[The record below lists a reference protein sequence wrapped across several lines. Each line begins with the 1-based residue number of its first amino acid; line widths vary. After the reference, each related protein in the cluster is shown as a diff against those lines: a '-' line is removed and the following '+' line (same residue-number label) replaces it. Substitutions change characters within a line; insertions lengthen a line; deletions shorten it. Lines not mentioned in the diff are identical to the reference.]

1 MYSTGAGWGIFGA
14 MVRTIALATLLLTLT
29 ACSGS
34 VPAVPAPPVEIS
46 ASAPI
51 QPKVTAVGA
60 SPVAIDE
67 TTPDIIKDSDATPNA
82 GSVEVFVPLLPG
94 GAATIPPPPP
104 TAEPTDEPAAAEL
117 SPPATAPVAP
127 TPYISFIPDYRPRPE
142 LGPSKLGIHV
152 ARPNSPA
159 ILEFV
164 RAAQPA
170 VVKGVDDLGFLA
182 EVKAASPSTVTIG
195 RFSVDPQDY
204 SGEPEA
210 AAAAL
215 VARQLPEMRH
225 HPYVDYWEGW
235 NEPDPNLDRMD
246 WYARFEAERV
256 RQLAGYGLRAAVGG
270 FSTGVPELDEFRLFV
285 PAIEAAKAHGGIL
298 TLHEY
303 AAPDLTFLY
312 GDPLPGYPAYPDRGP
327 LMFRYRWF
335 YRDVLEPRGL
345 VVPLVISEAGIDGI
359 IGNRPGPEGL
369 GWQDFQGFWV
379 EQGWGPDGQTA
390 FLNQLQWLDNEAR
403 QDDYV
408 IGYALFTAG
417 GGRRWESYELA
428 PTLSRLAEYIVSQK

>member
-1 MYSTGAGWGIFGA
+1 M
-14 MVRTIALATLLLTLT
+14 T
-29 ACSGS
+29 ASGS
-34 VPAVPAPPVEIS
+34 A
-46 ASAPI
+46 
-51 QPKVTAVGA
+51 
-60 SPVAIDE
+60 
-67 TTPDIIKDSDATPNA
+67 
-82 GSVEVFVPLLPG
+82 VFVPMLPG
-94 GAATIPPPPP
+94 GANEPAEPTAEATADGRPP
-104 TAEPTDEPAAAEL
+104 TAAPEPTAPPDE
-117 SPPATAPVAP
+117 PVAP
-127 TPYISFIPDYRPRPE
+127 AATPYVSHIPDTTPRPE

-164 RAAQPA
+164 RAAHPA

-182 EVKAASPSTVTIG
+182 EVKAASPETVTVG
-195 RFSVDPQDY
+195 RLSVNPQDY
-204 SGEPEA
+204 VGEPEA

-215 VARQLPEMRH
+215 VTQQLPQLLQ

-256 RQLAGYGLRAAVGG
+256 RQLAQHGLRAAVGG
-270 FSTGVPELDEFRLFV
+270 FSAGVPELNEFELFV

-312 GDPLPGYPAYPDRGP
+312 GDPLPGYPTYPDRGP

-359 IGNRPGPEGL
+359 LGNRPGPEGL
-369 GWQDFQGFWV
+369 GWQDFQAFWV
-379 EQGWGPDGQTA
+379 AQGWGPDGQTA
-390 FLNQLQWLDNEAR
+390 FLNQLQWADNEAR

-417 GGRRWESYELA
+417 GGRAWETYELDSFL
-428 PTLSRLAEYIVSQK
+428 PRLAEYVVSQKP

>member
-1 MYSTGAGWGIFGA
+1 MRIYLLSAILSILLIGCAPPADNSTSTATALPLPSAAA
-14 MVRTIALATLLLTLT
+14 MDDVMTVTLE
-29 ACSGS
+29 APPIVEVS
-34 VPAVPAPPVEIS
+34 PAVTSEI
-46 ASAPI
+46 
-51 QPKVTAVGA
+51 
-60 SPVAIDE
+60 
-67 TTPDIIKDSDATPNA
+67 
-82 GSVEVFVPLLPG
+82 FVPLLPG
-94 GAATIPPPPP
+94 GGPPPAPTSSSTLEPALVPPAEATSEPLAPAPSPAP
-104 TAEPTDEPAAAEL
+104 TA
-117 SPPATAPVAP
+117 
-127 TPYISFIPDYRPRPE
+127 TPYVSFIPDYTPRPE

-159 ILEFV
+159 IMEFV

-182 EVKAASPSTVTIG
+182 EVKAVSPRTVTLG
-195 RFSVDPQDY
+195 RFSIDPQDY
-204 SGEPEA
+204 NGEPEA

-215 VARQLPEMRH
+215 VARQLPQMLL
-225 HPYVDYWEGW
+225 HPAVDYWEGW

-256 RQLAGYGLRAAVGG
+256 RQLAQHGLRAAVGG
-270 FSTGVPELDEFRLFV
+270 FSTGVPELDEFVLFV
-285 PAIEAAKAHGGIL
+285 PAVEEAQRHGGIL

-312 GDPLPGYPAYPDRGP
+312 GDPLPGLPTYPDRGP

-359 IGNRPGPEGL
+359 IGNRPGPDGL
-369 GWQDFQGFWV
+369 GWQDFQSFWV
-379 EQGWGPDGQTA
+379 AQGWGPDGPTA
-390 FLNQLQWLDNEAR
+390 YLNQLQWVDNEAR
-403 QDDYV
+403 QDPYV

-417 GGRRWESYELA
+417 GGSAWPSYELA
-428 PTLSRLAEYIVSQK
+428 PFLPRLAEYIVSQSP

>member
-1 MYSTGAGWGIFGA
+1 MP
-14 MVRTIALATLLLTLT
+14 RHLLLALALLCLAACATPPETTTT
-29 ACSGS
+29 ATF
-34 VPAVPAPPVEIS
+34 PAAPTAATAGDTPPA
-46 ASAPI
+46 
-51 QPKVTAVGA
+51 A
-60 SPVAIDE
+60 SPVA
-67 TTPDIIKDSDATPNA
+67 S
-82 GSVEVFVPLLPG
+82 SEVFVPLLPG
-94 GAATIPPPPP
+94 GAAESVAP
-104 TAEPTDEPAAAEL
+104 TSAPTDAPLPTDEP
-117 SPPATAPVAP
+117 PPATPPA
-127 TPYISFIPDYRPRPE
+127 TPYISNIPDHTPRPE

-159 ILEFV
+159 IMAFV
-164 RAAQPA
+164 RAARPA

-182 EVKAASPSTVTIG
+182 EVKAASPGTVTIG
-195 RFSVDPQDY
+195 RLSVDPQDY
-204 SGEPEA
+204 GGEPEP

-215 VARQLPEMRH
+215 VAQQLPQLIQ

-256 RQLAGYGLRAAVGG
+256 RQLAAHGLRAAVGG
-270 FSTGVPELDEFRLFV
+270 FSTGVPELDEFALFV
-285 PAIEAAKAHGGIL
+285 PAIEEAKLHGGIL

-312 GDPLPGYPAYPDRGP
+312 GDPLPGYPTYPDRGP
-327 LMFRYRWF
+327 LLFRYRWF

-359 IGNRPGPEGL
+359 LGNRPGPQGL
-369 GWQDFQGFWV
+369 GWQDFQAFWV

-403 QDDYV
+403 QDEYV

-417 GGRRWESYELA
+417 GGRAWDTYELD
-428 PTLSRLAEYIVSQK
+428 PFLPRLAEYVVSQWE

>member
-1 MYSTGAGWGIFGA
+1 MNKSIYSAVMGVFLLILAACTTPPATSPQPTLALPPAPELSATAAVSPTGDSGAGDS
-14 MVRTIALATLLLTLT
+14 T
-29 ACSGS
+29 
-34 VPAVPAPPVEIS
+34 
-46 ASAPI
+46 ASAP
-51 QPKVTAVGA
+51 PAGTAA
-60 SPVAIDE
+60 
-67 TTPDIIKDSDATPNA
+67 
-82 GSVEVFVPLLPG
+82 VFIPLVPG
-94 GAATIPPPPP
+94 GQPATSGPPEATTEPPTVAAEPTDEPPPPP
-104 TAEPTDEPAAAEL
+104 TAAPA
-117 SPPATAPVAP
+117 V
-127 TPYISFIPDYRPRPE
+127 TPYVSNIPDYTPRPE

-182 EVKAASPSTVTIG
+182 EVKAASPQTVTIG
-195 RFSVDPQDY
+195 RLSVDPQDY
-204 SGEPEA
+204 GGEPEA

-215 VARQLPEMRH
+215 VARQLPQLVQ

-256 RQLAGYGLRAAVGG
+256 RLLAQHGLRAAVGG
-270 FSTGVPELDEFRLFV
+270 FSTGVPELDEFALFV
-285 PAIEAAKAHGGIL
+285 PAIEAAQAHGGIL

-312 GDPLPGYPAYPDRGP
+312 GDPLPGYPTYPDRGP
-327 LMFRYRWF
+327 LLFRYRWF

-359 IGNRPGPEGL
+359 LGNRPGPDGL
-369 GWQDFQGFWV
+369 GWQDFQQFWV
-379 EQGWGPDGQTA
+379 DQGWGPDGQTA
-390 FLNQLQWLDNEAR
+390 FLNQLQWMDNEAR
-403 QDDYV
+403 QDAYV
-408 IGYALFTAG
+408 IGYTLFTAG
-417 GGRRWESYELA
+417 GGRAWETYELDRFL
-428 PTLSRLAEYIVSQK
+428 PKLATYVASQR

>member
-1 MYSTGAGWGIFGA
+1 MPKRIVLAFGLVLLVA
-14 MVRTIALATLLLTLT
+14 CGGRAAVGPAAT
-29 ACSGS
+29 
-34 VPAVPAPPVEIS
+34 VPPLPPAAASLAPPDAATV
-46 ASAPI
+46 AA
-51 QPKVTAVGA
+51 TATAAGVFL
-60 SPVAIDE
+60 PV
-67 TTPDIIKDSDATPNA
+67 
-82 GSVEVFVPLLPG
+82 LPG
-94 GAATIPPPPP
+94 GAATAAGSGQPAAPPAEATAAATPVAQPPPP
-104 TAEPTDEPAAAEL
+104 A
-117 SPPATAPVAP
+117 VAP
-127 TPYISFIPDYRPRPE
+127 TPLPPPTPYVSNIPDYRPRPE

-159 ILEFV
+159 ILAFV
-164 RAAQPA
+164 RAAHPA

-182 EVKAASPSTVTIG
+182 EVKAASPGTVTIG
-195 RFSVDPQDY
+195 RLSVEPQDY
-204 SGEPEA
+204 GGEPEA

-215 VARQLPEMRH
+215 VAAQLPQLVQ

-256 RQLAGYGLRAAVGG
+256 RQLAAHGLRAAVGG
-270 FSTGVPELDEFRLFV
+270 FSTGVPELDEFALFV
-285 PAIEAAKAHGGIL
+285 PAIAAAQAHGGIL

-312 GDPLPGYPAYPDRGP
+312 GDPLPGYPTYPDRGP

-359 IGNRPGPEGL
+359 LGNRPGPDGL
-369 GWQDFQGFWV
+369 GWQDFQEFWV
-379 EQGWGPDGQTA
+379 AQGWGPDGPAA

-403 QDDYV
+403 QDDYL

-417 GGRRWESYELA
+417 GGRAWETYELDSFL
-428 PTLSRLAEYIVSQK
+428 PRLAEYVVSQSGGQ

>member
-1 MYSTGAGWGIFGA
+1 MLKLLIPVLFCLWLAGCSTPSTVPTVTLPPAPTA
-14 MVRTIALATLLLTLT
+14 DTIAAYPPATQPGAT
-29 ACSGS
+29 AT
-34 VPAVPAPPVEIS
+34 A
-46 ASAPI
+46 ASA
-51 QPKVTAVGA
+51 
-60 SPVAIDE
+60 
-67 TTPDIIKDSDATPNA
+67 AT
-82 GSVEVFVPLLPG
+82 SSVFVPLLPG
-94 GAATIPPPPP
+94 GAGVPTATNTVAP
-104 TAEPTDEPAAAEL
+104 TAEPPAAPTAEPAPTGP
-117 SPPATAPVAP
+117 SPTPAP
-127 TPYISFIPDYRPRPE
+127 TPTPYVSFIPDYTPRPE

-159 ILEFV
+159 IMEFV

-182 EVKAASPSTVTIG
+182 EVKAVSPQTVTIG

-204 SGEPEA
+204 GGEPEA

-215 VARQLPEMRH
+215 VARQLPQMLL
-225 HPYVDYWEGW
+225 HPAVDYWEGW

-256 RQLAGYGLRAAVGG
+256 RQLAQHGLRAAVGG
-270 FSTGVPELDEFRLFV
+270 FSTGVPELDEFVLFV
-285 PAIEAAKAHGGIL
+285 PAIEAAQQYGGIL
-298 TLHEY
+298 SLHEY

-312 GDPLPGYPAYPDRGP
+312 GDPLPGYPTYPDRGP

-359 IGNRPGPEGL
+359 LGNRPGPDGL
-369 GWQDFQGFWV
+369 GWQDFQEFWV
-379 EQGWGPDGQTA
+379 DQGWGPDGQTA
-390 FLNQLQWLDNEAR
+390 FLNQLQWVDNEAR

-408 IGYALFTAG
+408 IGYTLFTAG
-417 GGRRWESYELA
+417 GGRAWDTYELD
-428 PTLSRLAEYIVSQK
+428 PFLPRLADYVNSQKP

>member
-1 MYSTGAGWGIFGA
+1 MPKRILLAFGLVLLVA
-14 MVRTIALATLLLTLT
+14 CGGRAAVGPAATFPPEAT
-29 ACSGS
+29 ADGRQPTAAPTTTAA
-34 VPAVPAPPVEIS
+34 PAVFLPV
-46 ASAPI
+46 
-51 QPKVTAVGA
+51 
-60 SPVAIDE
+60 
-67 TTPDIIKDSDATPNA
+67 
-82 GSVEVFVPLLPG
+82 LPG
-94 GAATIPPPPP
+94 GAEATTADDRPPTAAPTTTADSGQPTAESAPAAPPP
-104 TAEPTDEPAAAEL
+104 T
-117 SPPATAPVAP
+117 
-127 TPYISFIPDYRPRPE
+127 PYVSNIPDFAPRPE

-159 ILEFV
+159 ILAFV
-164 RAAQPA
+164 RAAHPA

-182 EVKAASPSTVTIG
+182 EVKAASPGTVTIG
-195 RFSVDPQDY
+195 RLSVENQDY
-204 SGEPEA
+204 GGEPEA

-215 VARQLPEMRH
+215 VAAQLPQLVQ
-225 HPYVDYWEGW
+225 HPSVDYWEGW
-235 NEPDPNLDRMD
+235 NEPDPNLDRMA

-256 RQLAGYGLRAAVGG
+256 RQLAAHGLRAAVGG
-270 FSTGVPELDEFRLFV
+270 FSAGVPELDEFALFV

-312 GDPLPGYPAYPDRGP
+312 GDPLPGYPTYPDRGP

-359 IGNRPGPEGL
+359 LGNRPGPQGL
-369 GWQDFQGFWV
+369 GWQDFQEFWV
-379 EQGWGPDGQTA
+379 AQGWGPDGQTA

-403 QDDYV
+403 QDDYL

-417 GGRRWESYELA
+417 GGRAWETYELDSFL
-428 PTLSRLAEYIVSQK
+428 PRLAEYVVSQKP

>member
-1 MYSTGAGWGIFGA
+1 MPRH
-14 MVRTIALATLLLTLT
+14 VVLALCLLLLAGCAQPPAAPAT
-29 ACSGS
+29 ATF
-34 VPAVPAPPVEIS
+34 PAAPT
-46 ASAPI
+46 AAP
-51 QPKVTAVGA
+51 T
-60 SPVAIDE
+60 VA
-67 TTPDIIKDSDATPNA
+67 
-82 GSVEVFVPLLPG
+82 VFVPLLPG
-94 GAATIPPPPP
+94 GAGTTAGTTTAPQEMADGGPP
-104 TAEPTDEPAAAEL
+104 TAALPEPSATAEA
-117 SPPATAPVAP
+117 PPATPPAPPA
-127 TPYISFIPDYRPRPE
+127 TPYVSNIPDYTPRPE

-152 ARPNSPA
+152 ARPNNPA

-164 RAAQPA
+164 RAAYPA

-182 EVKAASPSTVTIG
+182 EVKAASPTTVTIG
-195 RFSVDPQDY
+195 RLSVEPQDY
-204 SGEPEA
+204 GGEPEA

-215 VARQLPEMRH
+215 VTAQLPQLIQ

-256 RQLAGYGLRAAVGG
+256 RQLAAHGLRAAVGG
-270 FSTGVPELDEFRLFV
+270 FSAGVPELDEFDLFL
-285 PAIEAAKAHGGIL
+285 PAIEAAKANAGIL

-312 GDPLPGYPAYPDRGP
+312 GDPLPGYPTYPDRGP

-359 IGNRPGPEGL
+359 LGNRPGPDGL
-369 GWQDFQGFWV
+369 GWQDFQDFWV
-379 EQGWGPDGQTA
+379 AQGWGPDGQTA
-390 FLNQLQWLDNEAR
+390 FLHQLQWLDNEAR

-417 GGRRWESYELA
+417 GGRAWETYELDRFL
-428 PTLSRLAEYIVSQK
+428 PRLAEYVVSQQP